1 MFFCRSGKVQ
11 LSRNLSNKEEPK
23 DSVYRVGA
31 LFVPWQHVKYELIMV
46 NDELVMSLGVLELMH
61 RLKVSKRGR
70 NSGKMSHYNHIYRSN
85 DFLDSPR
92 YISLCL
98 YYILSLLFMYNGL
111 KQHWE
116 VG

>member
-1 MFFCRSGKVQ
+1 MQ

-61 RLKVSKRGR
+61 RL
-70 NSGKMSHYNHIYRSN
+70 
-85 DFLDSPR
+85 
-92 YISLCL
+92 
-98 YYILSLLFMYNGL
+98 
-111 KQHWE
+111 
-116 VG
+116 